1 MVKKLELAVS
11 LEFTSQP
18 RHSPPTSFSPSRS
31 LILHTKRNVIITK
44 WGSYG
49 VENVTRLYDRNGR
62 PRTLGAERISR
73 GGEPHFANPG
83 VSGLKGS
90 RMRVR
95 GGAIAQR
102 VHLIVLAAR

>member
-1 MVKKLELAVS
+1 MEWKTLLAYMTGTVDQELLV
-11 LEFTSQP
+11 
-18 RHSPPTSFSPSRS
+18 
-31 LILHTKRNVIITK
+31 RN
-44 WGSYG
+44 
-49 VENVTRLYDRNGR
+49 EL
-62 PRTLGAERISR
+62 SR

-83 VSGLKGS
+83 VSGLEGS